1 MRKEGSKTT
10 SFIEKPWQWYRD
22 RGLEDEFYR
31 LYICNPCKFSHTC
44 AGIHRAGVRP
54 ACTEYQKSKN
64 TADGPP
70 LRNRRRV
77 FLEEKYNT
85 LYRLRRGE

>member
-10 SFIEKPWQWYRD
+10 SFIEKTRQWYRD

-31 LYICNPCKFSHTC
+31 LYICSTCKFSHTC
-44 AGIHRAGVRP
+44 AGIHLA
-54 ACTEYQKSKN
+54 
-64 TADGPP
+64 
-70 LRNRRRV
+70 